1 MWESIKEGLTD
12 AGPRPISPY
21 YGDVTGSVQEGYHPP
36 DALSP
41 ETTPEKTADLIAG
54 VLSNTQLL

>member
-1 MWESIKEGLTD
+1 MWSRSEGLTD

-36 DALSP
+36 LSP

>member
-1 MWESIKEGLTD
+1 MWEAIKEGLTD

-36 DALSP
+36 DTLSP
-41 ETTPEKTADLIAG
+41 EVTPPDTAALISG